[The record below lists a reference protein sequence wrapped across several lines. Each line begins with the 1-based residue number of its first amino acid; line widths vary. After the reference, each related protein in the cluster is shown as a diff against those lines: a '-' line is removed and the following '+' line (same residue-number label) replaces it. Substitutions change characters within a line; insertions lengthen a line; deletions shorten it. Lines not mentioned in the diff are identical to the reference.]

1 MRFIDKNTKTFKLRK
16 EIYEVLWGVGDGVQ
30 LSDLVE
36 VMDDYEFP
44 DITSASDAI
53 SRELYKLKQE
63 KEAVR
68 TLGGLWYALGSAKKY
83 LS

>member
-36 VMDDYEFP
+36 VMDD
-44 DITSASDAI
+44 
-53 SRELYKLKQE
+53 
-63 KEAVR
+63 
-68 TLGGLWYALGSAKKY
+68 
-83 LS
+83 